1 MSSANSSDSEE
12 PQKCPLC
19 CEDAPI
25 DLPAYETWLQ
35 CDVCEE
41 WYHGICVG
49 ISSSECERID
59 KYHCKDCVE
68 NHGPSSYKGPALRR
82 SSRKHTDVD
91 YSKLNEGQPATFN
104 QYLLRLD
111 DHEFDDDDFEHLK
124 NGHKV
129 TADWIRHRE
138 TNDPFIVESPDGLDM
153 GMPDSDTTV
162 SDIAKLIGEGTL
174 ISVMDVLTQ
183 EELGGWTLGDW
194 ARYYDSHERRRVLN
208 VISFEISDTKLGQQ
222 IQRPRVVDELD
233 LVEKYWPKS
242 KRKPNRYPLVKAYCL
257 MGVANAYTDF
267 HVDFSATW
275 VYYHVISGEKIFY
288 LIPPTPSNMRKFE
301 SWSKSP
307 EQAVS
312 FFAENVKQCFEVH
325 VKAGNT
331 LFIPAGWIHAV
342 FTPVDTIVIGGNFLV
357 MQSLNTHIG
366 IYKLEA
372 RTKVPSR
379 YRFPFFLK
387 LCRYMAE
394 LLARKWVK
402 MDSQAKSKWTLDGL
416 EGAFVLASFLDDKL
430 NSDDCDSETAQMLGD
445 KQALRKHASTL
456 LELVGTE
463 LGSRMTPEEWVNRD
477 PQLREGC
484 HFRWVRP
491 GMPQYGSLLLA
502 TRPRRN
508 RAAGSGDI
516 TEKSMTRI
524 RKRRETRKKLA
535 NSSRPKLVRGRR
547 SDNTPETSG
556 EGDPD
561 GRSSSGEDMLAALGT
576 GNGGPGPRKG
586 RRSGT
591 RLDSEDSDGPETNS
605 SEGSDGEDG
614 SESDGSESSCSS
626 SDEDGFTVSDNE
638 GGKTKPTKRNGDQ
651 AKTSSSTQNQSL
663 GFTEPAGRKPL
674 SAKMHIAKRFKIR
687 F

>member
-1 MSSANSSDSEE
+1 MSTASSSDSEE
-12 PQKCPLC
+12 PQECPLC

-25 DLPAYETWLQ
+25 ELPAYETWLQ

-59 KYHCKDCVE
+59 KYHCKRCVE
-68 NHGPSSYKGPALRR
+68 KHGPSSYKGPALRR
-82 SSRKHTDVD
+82 SSRKHAGVD

-111 DHEFDDDDFEHLK
+111 DHEFDEDNFEHLK
-124 NGHKV
+124 DGHTV
-129 TADWIRHRE
+129 TADWIKHRE
-138 TNDPFIVESPDGLDM
+138 TNDPFIVESPDGLGM
-153 GMPDSDTTV
+153 KMPDSDTTV
-162 SDIAKLIGEGTL
+162 SDIAKLIGEDTS

-183 EELGGWTLGDW
+183 DELGGWTLGDW
-194 ARYYDSHERRRVLN
+194 ARYYDSSDRQRILN
-208 VISFEISDTKLGQQ
+208 VISLEISSTRLGEQ
-222 IQRPRVVDELD
+222 IQRPRVVDEID

-267 HVDFSATW
+267 HIDFSATW

-307 EQAVS
+307 EQSVS
-312 FFAENVKQCFEVH
+312 LFAENVKLCFEVH

-357 MQSLNTHIG
+357 MESLNTHIG
-366 IYKLEA
+366 IYKQEA

-394 LLARKWVK
+394 LLARKWIK

-430 NSDDCDSETAQMLGD
+430 SSDDYDSETAQMLGD
-445 KQALRKHASTL
+445 RQALKRHVATL
-456 LELVGTE
+456 LELVGAE

-491 GMPQYGSLLLA
+491 GVPQYGSLLLA

-508 RAAGSGDI
+508 RAAGSGE
-516 TEKSMTRI
+516 TSEKSMTRI
-524 RKRRETRKKLA
+524 RKRRETRKPFEK
-535 NSSRPKLVRGRR
+535 SSRPKLMRGRR
-547 SDNTPETSG
+547 SNNTPGINSG
-556 EGDPD
+556 GEPD
-561 GRSSSGEDMLAALGT
+561 GRASNDEDMLTALGT
-576 GNGGPGPRKG
+576 GKAGLGLRKG
-586 RRSGT
+586 RISGSNI
-591 RLDSEDSDGPETNS
+591 DPDDSDGPETES
-605 SEGSDGEDG
+605 SEESNDGDG
-614 SESDGSESSCSS
+614 SEGDSSESSCSL
-626 SDEDGFTVSDNE
+626 SDEGDFVVSDSEDSKRKPSKWN
-638 GGKTKPTKRNGDQ
+638 GNQTK
-651 AKTSSSTQNQSL
+651 SSSHNQSL
-663 GFTEPAGRKPL
+663 GLTESAGRKQL
-674 SAKMHIAKRFKIR
+674 SAKMHIAKRFKIK